1 MKDSKPILNFLKPS
15 VCLWSAAAIYSYY
28 PVANLFSVHAM
39 LLSVLILTLVFS
51 YIEAAYARVCGGE
64 KKKMHVTNHKFGMI
78 ISLIFSYIGAAL
90 MVKRRFDQG
99 KGFLFQDRDPT
110 YHSTLGLTWLVI
122 ASISSSSGWLVH
134 KEAKS
139 LDTVSIFIFKFI
151 GKGNVKVGQR
161 RLKNYHRYGSFAA
174 VTLAFVAVGFG
185 LHKSKRVMLSYSLVP
200 IYIFMWLIF

>member
-1 MKDSKPILNFLKPS
+1 MKDNKLFLNFLKAS
-15 VCLWSAAAIYSYY
+15 VCLWSAAAVYSYY

-39 LLSVLILTLVFS
+39 LLSILVLTLVLS
-51 YIEAAYARVCGGE
+51 YIEAAHARVCGGE
-64 KKKMHVTNHKFGMI
+64 KKRMHVTNHKLGMI
-78 ISLIFSYIGAAL
+78 ISVICSYIGAAL

-134 KEAKS
+134 KDTKS
-139 LDTVSIFIFKFI
+139 LDATSISIFKSI

-161 RLKNYHRYGSFAA
+161 CLKYYHRYGSFAA
-174 VTLAFVAVGFG
+174 VTLAFIAVALG
-185 LHKSKRVMLSYSLVP
+185 LYKSNRVVLSYLLGA
-200 IYIFMWLIF
+200 IYFFLCLIF